1 MYYIIFISNKQSIHL
16 EVYIMNGILKKLL
29 LVAGTATITIS
40 LLHFTGE
47 ENIERIKDKV
57 SSMKSKIVTISNDR
71 NQILNKLQNTIN
83 QY

>member
-1 MYYIIFISNKQSIHL
+1 
-16 EVYIMNGILKKLL
+16 MNGILKKLL

-40 LLHFTGE
+40 LLQFTGE

-71 NQILNKLQNTIN
+71 NQILNKLQNTID
-83 QY
+83 QYNNDIKLTRCAS